1 MMMTETFLFP
11 SGPKSLRSRV
21 LGALRD
27 GLESRRKRLGMAR
40 SLRDLDRLDDRLLR
54 DIGLTRADVERMPE
68 TEAGRRAG
76 ISGRPL
82 RQNGI

>member
-1 MMMTETFLFP
+1 MMTETFLFP
-11 SGPKSLRSRV
+11 TRPKSLRSRV

-54 DIGLTRADVERMPE
+54 DIGLTRADVERMLADD
-68 TEAGRRAG
+68 AGRMVAG
-76 ISGRPL
+76 I
-82 RQNGI
+82 

>member
-1 MMMTETFLFP
+1 MMTETFLFP
-11 SGPKSLRSRV
+11 TRPKSLRSRV

-54 DIGLTRADVERMPE
+54 DIGLTRADVERMLADD
-68 TEAGRRAG
+68 AGRMVAR
-76 ISGRPL
+76 I
-82 RQNGI
+82 